1 MFYDFSNMTWGQIFK
16 KVTFDIFIFL
26 ISFGVIRWLVTDNLW
41 LCFFLSGAAVTAQTA
56 NAKADKL
63 FEVLKAVSRDFN
75 NNDEHKRIFDER
87 IENLE
92 SSIEELEKRN
102 SELKDKIDEISNPNK
117 FHNY

>member
-16 KVTFDIFIFL
+16 RVSRDILIFL
-26 ISFGVIRWLVTDNLW
+26 ITFLIFRWLVSDNLW

-56 NAKADKL
+56 NTKADKL
-63 FEVLKAVSRDFN
+63 YEVLKAVSRDFN

-92 SSIEELEKRN
+92 SKIDELEQRN
-102 SELKDKIDEISNPNK
+102 SDLEDKIDEITNLNNSR
-117 FHNY
+117 NY